1 MDESMVLEVMRAR
14 HCQRA
19 FLSKA
24 VPREVL
30 ESVLLAGGQAASSK
44 NSQPWQVTVVGGAVR
59 DELSAELCAVYD
71 AGEKPAPD
79 YEYSLLPGPPEW
91 KERARACGF
100 ALFDLKGIGR
110 EDHAARRAHGRENFT
125 FFEAPLQLVFH
136 LPAGAERGNFLDV
149 GLFMQNVMLGLTAH
163 GLGSCPQ
170 FSVAGYP
177 AVVRR
182 VLGLGADRWIVSG
195 MSVGWPDPEAPVN
208 TFVPERLSSAE
219 FVDWR
224 MA

>member
-1 MDESMVLEVMRAR
+1 MDGPMVLEVMRAR

-19 FLSKA
+19 FLDRA

-30 ESVLLAGGQAASSK
+30 ESVLLAAGQAASSK
-44 NSQPWQVTVVGGAVR
+44 NSQPWQLTVVGGVVR
-59 DELSAELCAVYD
+59 DELSAGLCAVYD
-71 AGEKPAPD
+71 AGEKPEPD
-79 YEYSLLPGPPEW
+79 YEYSLLSGPPEW
-91 KERARACGF
+91 KDRARACGF

-110 EDHAARRAHGRENFT
+110 AEHAARRAHGRENFT
-125 FFEAPLQLVFH
+125 FFDAPLQLVFH

-177 AVVRR
+177 DVVRR

-195 MSVGWPDPEAPVN
+195 MSVGWPDARASVN
-208 TFVPERLSSAE
+208 AFVPERLALAE

>member
-1 MDESMVLEVMRAR
+1 MDGSMVLEGIAAR

-19 FLSKA
+19 FLDKA
-24 VPREVL
+24 VAREML
-30 ESVLLAGGQAASSK
+30 ESVLAAAGQAPSGK
-44 NSQPWQVTVVGGAVR
+44 NTQPWKVTVVGGSVR

-71 AGEKPAPD
+71 AGDKPAAD
-79 YEYSLLPGPPEW
+79 YEYSLLPAPPEW

-195 MSVGWPDPEAPVN
+195 MSVGWPDPEVPVN
-208 TFVPERLSSAE
+208 TFVPERLPLE
-219 FVDWR
+219 DFVDWR